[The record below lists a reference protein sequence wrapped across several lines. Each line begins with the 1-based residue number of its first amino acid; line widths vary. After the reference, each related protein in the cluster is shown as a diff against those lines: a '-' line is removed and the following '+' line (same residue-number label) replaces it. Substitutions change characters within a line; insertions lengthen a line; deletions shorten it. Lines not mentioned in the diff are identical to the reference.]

1 MERLERGRR
10 YPISIL
16 MVDVDRLKMINDRQG
31 HAAGDNML
39 KRVAKVLTITF
50 RVEDVIARI
59 GGDEFAVLLPDTS
72 AKAAEFVLP
81 RLYNF
86 LQEHNTNYPTENPLQ
101 ISIGISTAEYGNLLK
116 ETLKEADAAMYL
128 QKRRKVMST
137 AAKKNPENPLE
148 IDEL

>member
-1 MERLERGRR
+1 M
-10 YPISIL
+10 
-16 MVDVDRLKMINDRQG
+16 
-31 HAAGDNML
+31 
-39 KRVAKVLTITF
+39 
-50 RVEDVIARI
+50 IARI

-101 ISIGISTAEYGNLLK
+101 ISVGISTARDGNLLK

-137 AAKKNPENPLE
+137 AAKKNPGNPLE